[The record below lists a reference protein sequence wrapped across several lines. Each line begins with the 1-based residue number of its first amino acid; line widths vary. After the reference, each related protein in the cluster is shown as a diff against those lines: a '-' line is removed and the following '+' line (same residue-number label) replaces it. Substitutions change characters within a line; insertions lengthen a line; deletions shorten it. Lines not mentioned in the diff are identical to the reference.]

1 MNLITI
7 QTMKD
12 RTKARQLLNFESLDP
27 AIGALYQT
35 LASSVV
41 DDNVNVVLTM
51 VMDDNGNV
59 VKRESW
65 IRENAKA

>member
-7 QTMKD
+7 QTLKD
-12 RTKARQLLNFESLDP
+12 GTKARSFLNYESLDP

-35 LASSVV
+35 LASSVI
-41 DDNVNVVLTM
+41 DENVNVVLTI

-65 IRENAKA
+65 IRERAN

>member
-12 RTKARQLLNFESLDP
+12 GTKARSFLNYESLDP

-41 DDNVNVVLTM
+41 DDNVNVVLAL
-51 VMDDNGNV
+51 VMDDNGNIS
-59 VKRESW
+59 KRESW
-65 IRENAKA
+65 IRENR

>member
-12 RTKARQLLNFESLDP
+12 GTKARSFLNYESLDS

-35 LASSVV
+35 LAASVI
-41 DDNVNVVLTM
+41 DDNVNVVLTL
-51 VMDDNGNV
+51 VMDDNGNIT
-59 VKRESW
+59 KRESW
-65 IRENAKA
+65 IRENR

>member
-12 RTKARQLLNFESLDP
+12 GTKARSFLNYESLDP

-35 LASSVV
+35 LAASVI
-41 DDNVNVVLTM
+41 DDNVNVVLAL
-51 VMDDNGNV
+51 VMDDNGNIL
-59 VKRESW
+59 KRESW
-65 IRENAKA
+65 IRENR

>member
-12 RTKARQLLNFESLDP
+12 GTKARSFLNYESLDP

-35 LASSVV
+35 LAASVI
-41 DDNVNVVLTM
+41 DDNVNVVLAL
-51 VMDDNGNV
+51 VMDDNGNIS
-59 VKRESW
+59 KRESW
-65 IRENAKA
+65 IRENR